1 MNKIQWNLPSSF
13 GSSFKLNIT
22 KTNKLFNH
30 NSIKLMR
37 QFSQP
42 NSLNTTVLN
51 NSRSEL
57 ILLKNQIISFALSKI
72 CFKDIGYFL
81 KLGLPMTSFSFKYQN
96 IKIILIHLIS
106 PIFNLRFYLQT
117 IHYFYFLHFYQ
128 IN

>member
-1 MNKIQWNLPSSF
+1 LAGKIYQIGLPSSIFPILGDFVNKKTYMNKIQWNLSSF

-57 ILLKNQIISFALSKI
+57 ILLKKSNNFVCII
-72 CFKDIGYFL
+72 
-81 KLGLPMTSFSFKYQN
+81 
-96 IKIILIHLIS
+96 
-106 PIFNLRFYLQT
+106 
-117 IHYFYFLHFYQ
+117 
-128 IN
+128 

>member
-37 QFSQP
+37 QFSQKFTEY
-42 NSLNTTVLN
+42 NRF

-72 CFKDIGYFL
+72 CFKDIGYF
-81 KLGLPMTSFSFKYQN
+81 KTW
-96 IKIILIHLIS
+96 ITDD
-106 PIFNLRFYLQT
+106 IF
-117 IHYFYFLHFYQ
+117 
-128 IN
+128 

>member
-51 NSRSEL
+51 NSRRINFIKKS
-57 ILLKNQIISFALSKI
+57 NNFVCII
-72 CFKDIGYFL
+72 
-81 KLGLPMTSFSFKYQN
+81 
-96 IKIILIHLIS
+96 
-106 PIFNLRFYLQT
+106 
-117 IHYFYFLHFYQ
+117 
-128 IN
+128 